1 MAPLYPLRFRPLLKR
16 YLWGGRRLESALG
29 KSLGEG
35 NDYAESWEVCDHDTD
50 QTVVDVGPLAG
61 MALGDLVHQRGEELL
76 GRHAPMARFP
86 LLFKFLDAQKTLS
99 VQVHPDNARAAMLNP
114 PDLGKTEAW
123 VVLHAEPGSLIYAG
137 LKRGFDRPALEREV
151 ARGTCE
157 LCLHQFQPQPGDCIF
172 LPAGVV
178 HAIGAGLLI
187 AEIQQASD
195 TTYRL
200 YDWNR
205 VGADGIPRKLHLQQ
219 ALEAID
225 YGYGPARPQQPQPAE
240 RAHAVRLVE
249 CEEFILDR
257 WRFDSPQAAAGDER
271 FHLLAV
277 LSGEVTVAGDA
288 SGRPLA
294 TGDTILLPAV
304 LGPVLLTPSRGQAVV
319 LDAYLP

>member
-29 KSLGEG
+29 KSLAEG

-50 QTVVDVGPLAG
+50 QTIVDVGPLAG
-61 MALGDLVHQRGEELL
+61 IALGDLVRQRGEELL
-76 GRHAPMARFP
+76 GRHAPKARFP

-99 VQVHPDNARAAMLNP
+99 VQVHPDNARAALLDP

-137 LKRGFDRPALEREV
+137 LKSGFDRPALEREL
-151 ARGTCE
+151 ARETCE

-205 VGADGIPRKLHLQQ
+205 VGVDGRPRELHLQQ

-225 YGYGPARPQQPQPAE
+225 FDYGPARPQQPKPAE
-240 RAHAVRLVE
+240 RPHVSRLVE

-257 WRFDSPQAAAGDER
+257 WRFDRPQAAAGDER

-277 LSGEVTVAGDA
+277 LSGEVTVADDA
-288 SGRPLA
+288 SGKPLA
-294 TGDTILLPAV
+294 AGDTILLPAA

>member
-1 MAPLYPLRFRPLLKR
+1 MSPLYPLRFGPILKR
-16 YLWGGRRLESALG
+16 YLWGGRKLASALG

-35 NDYAESWEVCDHDTD
+35 NDYAESWEICDRDSD
-50 QTVVDVGPLAG
+50 QSVVAEGPLAG
-61 MALGDLVHQRGEELL
+61 ATLNQLVSTRGEELL
-76 GRHAPMARFP
+76 GRHAPHARFP

-99 VQVHPDNARAAMLNP
+99 VQVHPDNHRASKLVP

-123 VVLHAEPGSLIYAG
+123 VVLDAEPGSLIYAG
-137 LKRGFDRPALEREV
+137 LKRGFDRAALEREL

-195 TTYRL
+195 VTYRL

-205 VGADGIPRKLHLQQ
+205 VGPDGKPRQLHLEQ

-225 YGYGPARPQQPQPAE
+225 YTYGPAHPQQPQPTD
-240 RAHAVRLVE
+240 RPHVSRLVT
-249 CEEFILDR
+249 CDEFVLDR
-257 WRFDSPQAAAGDER
+257 WRFDRPEVAGGDGR
-271 FHLLAV
+271 CHFLAV
-277 LSGEVTVAGDA
+277 LSGEVSIAGDPA
-288 SGRPLA
+288 GRPLA
-294 TGDTILLPAV
+294 KGGAVLLPAS
-304 LGPVLLTPSRGQAVV
+304 LGSVPITPTVGQAVL